1 MGNRDTRQM
10 GERGREKREKRLR
23 NFAKLKRKKR
33 EGRRE
38 TNSKIRQEKLGIC
51 QAEEFRTIRFS
62 TVNLVEISTE
72 RCLRFRFESMSID
85 KNGKNETSSPYRRTE
100 HPLLTMNID
109 FGEK

>member
-1 MGNRDTRQM
+1 M

-51 QAEEFRTIRFS
+51 QAELSRAG
-62 TVNLVEISTE
+62 ISYD
-72 RCLRFRFESMSID
+72 SIFNR
-85 KNGKNETSSPYRRTE
+85 KFGGNFNGKMPSIQIREYVDR
-100 HPLLTMNID
+100 
-109 FGEK
+109 